1 MESARQHTTHKLP
14 LVSVVMS
21 VFNDAE
27 ILSESLDSILSQRGV
42 NLEFIVVND
51 GSIDSS
57 PTILRECSAKHRRL
71 RVLDQENHGLTRSL
85 IRGCA
90 EAKGEFI
97 ARQDAGDL
105 SRPHRLVR
113 QLEVLCNKRELAFVS
128 CWTEFVGPKKE
139 FLYISKGNANA
150 ITPTWILSEKEKW
163 GVIDGPTCHG
173 SVMCRRNSYNS
184 AGGYRKE
191 FFYGQDWDLWYRM
204 ASFGKFQIV
213 DESLYQARVTADS
226 LSAENRKKQKSI
238 GRLSREALSL
248 RLQGKDDTANLME
261 ISEICNETTTTSTRN
276 NNALALYHIAESLR
290 RNKDTRCYEYFRS
303 AIKARPMFW
312 RAWARV
318 IQSFVM
324 K

>member
-1 MESARQHTTHKLP
+1 
-14 LVSVVMS
+14 MS

-27 ILSESLDSILSQRGV
+27 ILSESLDSILSQKGV

-51 GSIDSS
+51 GSTDGS
-57 PTILRECSAKHRRL
+57 PAILREYSAKHSRV

-113 QLEVLCNKRELAFVS
+113 QLEVLCKSRELAFVS

-139 FLYISKGNANA
+139 FLYTNKGKANA
-150 ITPTWILSEKEKW
+150 LTPTWILSERENW

-173 SVMCRRNSYNS
+173 SVMCRRDSYDS
-184 AGGYRKE
+184 AGGYRKV

-204 ASFGKFQIV
+204 AKIGKFQIV
-213 DESLYQARVTADS
+213 DEPLYQARVTADS
-226 LSAENRKKQKSI
+226 LSAGNRKKQKAI
-238 GRLSREALSL
+238 GRLSRAALSL
-248 RLQGKDDTANLME
+248 RLHGQDDTAILMG
-261 ISEICNETTTTSTRN
+261 IAKICSENVTINTRS
-276 NNALALYHIAESLR
+276 NNALELYHIAECLR
-290 RNKDTRCYEYFRS
+290 RNKDTRCYEYFWN
-303 AIKARPMFW
+303 AIKVRPIFW

-318 IQSFVM
+318 MQSFVM